1 MVRVTREYASDLSQV
16 AAMRALVR
24 QACREAWGQASREAT
39 LAELELVLSEA
50 ATNIIRH
57 AYREVG
63 DRPIW
68 LEVEVTPEQAR
79 LTLYHEGKEFD
90 PGAVAPPAFDGSRQG
105 GFGLYLMRALTDEVT
120 FFHDPAGRCG
130 LRLVK
135 NSRPSSQGE

>member
-1 MVRVTREYASDLSQV
+1 MVRVTHEYASDLSQV
-16 AAMRALVR
+16 TAMRALVR
-24 QACREAWGQASREAT
+24 HACREAWGQDAREAV

-57 AYREVG
+57 AYRG
-63 DRPIW
+63 ATDRPIW
-68 LEVEVTPEQAR
+68 IEVEVTPDQAR
-79 LTLYHEGKEFD
+79 LTLYHEGKDFD
-90 PGAVAPPAFDGSRQG
+90 PQAVAPPAFDGSRQG

-135 NSRPSSQGE
+135 KNRPSSQGD